1 MAGFSEVRLSEMK
14 MDILVVCFCVNRD
27 FSCLE
32 WSTKHVC
39 VADARVRFIGA
50 ESHRYFLRARRDNIV
65 SELHV
70 SLVLIRGIRS
80 ASYHEV

>member
-1 MAGFSEVRLSEMK
+1 
-14 MDILVVCFCVNRD
+14 
-27 FSCLE
+27 
-32 WSTKHVC
+32 
-39 VADARVRFIGA
+39 VRFVGA